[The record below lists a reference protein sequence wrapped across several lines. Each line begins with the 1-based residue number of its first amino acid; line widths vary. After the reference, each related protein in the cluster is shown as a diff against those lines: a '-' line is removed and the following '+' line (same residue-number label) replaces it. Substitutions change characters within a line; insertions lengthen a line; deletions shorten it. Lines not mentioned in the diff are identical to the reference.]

1 MRIVTRIGAAAYA
14 LLLAGPSLAA
24 EEGKGII
31 SPTDAWEVVWGD
43 VLIDLFVIGG
53 VFGLLAVYML
63 IKFRAKG
70 PNAVG
75 TAKPLTAGVALAFA
89 LVPAALF
96 MADDFLLAAKGWSLW
111 NIQRTVPAG
120 AMEVKVVGS
129 QWSFEFDYGNGIK
142 SGELVVPVGKPIVL
156 RLTSTDVI
164 HSFGLSH
171 YRLKEDLVPGRIN
184 HLWFYPDKAVETF
197 VTCQEFCGDSHSVM
211 NAPVK
216 AVPQAD
222 FDKWL
227 ASKKKASL
235 KAPSFASLTI
245 DPAI

>member
-1 MRIVTRIGAAAYA
+1 MRMMSRISAAASA

-24 EEGKGII
+24 EGGKGIV
-31 SPTDAWEVVWGD
+31 SPTDAWEVVWND

-53 VFGLLAVYML
+53 VFALLAVWML
-63 IKFRAKG
+63 VKFRAKG
-70 PNAVG
+70 PNDVG
-75 TAKPLTAGVALAFA
+75 SAKPLSAATALAFA

-96 MADDFLLAAKGWSLW
+96 MADDFMLAAKGWSLW

-120 AMEVKVVGS
+120 AMEVKVIAS

-142 SGELVVPVGKPIVL
+142 TGELVVPVGKPIVL

-184 HLWFYPDKAVETF
+184 HMWFYPDKPAETF
-197 VTCQEFCGDSHSVM
+197 VTCMEFCGDSHSVM

-222 FDKWL
+222 FDTWL

-235 KAPSFASLTI
+235 KDPSFASLTI